1 MTGDPRD
8 DLDGFLA
15 EQMKS
20 PAFAAA
26 YVDAISRSRVLI
38 VLLDAKRAQGLTT
51 GQIAEA
57 MGVKVKDV
65 RAYEQGETDPR
76 LSMHQRYARA
86 LGLSVYVEIKA
97 SPSVP
102 STKEPTE

>member
-1 MTGDPRD
+1 MAGDPRD

-15 EQMKS
+15 EQTKS

-51 GQIAEA
+51 EQIAEA
-57 MGVKVKDV
+57 MGVKAKDV
-65 RAYEQGETDPR
+65 RAYERGATDPR

-86 LGLSVYVEIKA
+86 LGLSIHVEIKA
-97 SPSVP
+97 SPVP
-102 STKEPTE
+102 STKESTE